1 VAVIEVAHPSTR
13 YRATVAQATLVIRPG
28 DPPVSGAHL
37 SVEVF
42 GRLAM
47 RMVAW
52 E

>member
-1 VAVIEVAHPSTR
+1 VAVIEVAHPSQR
-13 YRATVAQATLVIRPG
+13 YRATVALATLVIRPG

-42 GRLAM
+42 GRLAV
-47 RMVAW
+47 RMVGC